1 MVDDDEKVPN
11 SNWSLAGR
19 HLRGKKGVFATDEWV
34 PSQKSSSSSPSS
46 MLFLLKQVFLKK
58 CSRKFVALVSLLENH
73 VLYICISY
81 FCQLVASK
89 HCRWEKPL
97 SNGRWRG
104 RWKRYCSLWTVE
116 YQSFPSKTHK
126 WSFSASEG
134 IGKVMIRPIKKFPK
148 PGENS
153 DGNSFINQENWGTH

>member
-1 MVDDDEKVPN
+1 MWNNKLMAMMLILMMLILLWWWCGWWWWKGGPTQIGPWQGGTSGERRESSRQMSECPPKNPPHLHHHHRYFSFIKTMQVRETAFKWQMKRTMKKV
-11 SNWSLAGR
+11 
-19 HLRGKKGVFATDEWV
+19 
-34 PSQKSSSSSPSS
+34 
-46 MLFLLKQVFLKK
+46 LL
-58 CSRKFVALVSLLENH
+58 
-73 VLYICISY
+73 I
-81 FCQLVASK
+81 
-89 HCRWEKPL
+89 
-97 SNGRWRG
+97 
-104 RWKRYCSLWTVE
+104 VE